1 MLILRHTKGYP
12 ADIAG
17 RSEVL
22 GKDFACQV
30 GDAAFIGERK
40 LAGKLVDGN
49 PGNINRFL
57 VRIVFDGEFTAGGA
71 QQVVV
76 HCLVDA
82 VPADGKPVIDAA
94 QRGKDVTVDTGFLGN
109 LTDRGFLVVLP
120 AFRMTLRQAP
130 LQPSA
135 PVKAGNNR
143 NPQFVVGRVHHD
155 AAGRDLLNGGER
167 GRGRVRCRRDVGT
180 DCRWQRWVRP
190 PAGSAR
196 YWMGHG
202 VHSNDSCPA
211 VMTGTW
217 LAGGLHVTGFAGAVA
232 Q

>member
-1 MLILRHTKGYP
+1 MRHAKGYP
-12 ADIAG
+12 AGIAG

-22 GKDFACQV
+22 GKDFAGQV

-40 LAGKLVDGN
+40 LARKLVDGN

-57 VRIVFDGEFTAGGA
+57 VRIVFDGEFAAGGA

-76 HCLVDA
+76 HCLVHP
-82 VPADGKPVIDAA
+82 VPADGKPIIDAA
-94 QRGKDVTVDTGFLGN
+94 QRGQNVTVDAGFLGN
-109 LTDRGFLVVLP
+109 LTDRGFLVILP
-120 AFRMTLRQAP
+120 ALGVALGQAP

-143 NPQFVVGRVHHD
+143 YPQFVVGRVHHD
-155 AAGRDLLNGGER
+155 ASGRDLLNGGEG

-180 DCRWQRWVRP
+180 DCRRQRCVRP

-196 YWMGHG
+196 YWMGHA

-217 LAGGLHVTGFAGAVA
+217 LPSGLHVTGFAGGVA

>member
-1 MLILRHTKGYP
+1 M
-12 ADIAG
+12 
-17 RSEVL
+17 L

-57 VRIVFDGEFTAGGA
+57 VRIVFDGEFTASGA

-94 QRGKDVTVDTGFLGN
+94 QRSQDVTVDTGFLGN
-109 LTDRGFLVVLP
+109 LTDRGFLVVLL
-120 AFRMTLRQAP
+120 ALRMPLGQAP

-143 NPQFVVGRVHHD
+143 NPQFVVGRVHYD
-155 AAGRDLLNGGER
+155 ATGGDLLNGGE
-167 GRGRVRCRRDVGT
+167 
-180 DCRWQRWVRP
+180 
-190 PAGSAR
+190 
-196 YWMGHG
+196 
-202 VHSNDSCPA
+202 
-211 VMTGTW
+211 
-217 LAGGLHVTGFAGAVA
+217 
-232 Q
+232 